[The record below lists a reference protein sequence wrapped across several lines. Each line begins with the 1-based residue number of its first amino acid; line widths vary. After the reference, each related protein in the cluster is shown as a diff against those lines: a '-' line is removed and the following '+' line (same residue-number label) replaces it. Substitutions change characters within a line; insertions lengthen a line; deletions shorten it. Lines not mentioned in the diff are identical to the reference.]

1 MPNTKSAYV
10 SALSPEYALLG
21 LLDQRPAHGYELHQR
36 LEAELGQV
44 WHISLSQSY
53 NILNRLEKHSFI
65 TGELKEQEKLPAR
78 RQYHLTD
85 LGRQR
90 FETWLH
96 APNGCSVRAIRVEF
110 ITRLFF
116 ARARNTKLAQSLIE
130 DQIAAVHTGL
140 RQLKNNLLEN
150 PDDQVINS
158 LGLDLRLRQLQSVL
172 GWLTECS
179 KQLGID
185 HPVGEKQ

>member
-1 MPNTKSAYV
+1 MPNTKSPYV
-10 SALSPEYALLG
+10 SAISPEYALLG
-21 LLDQRPAHGYELHQR
+21 LLDQRPAHGYELHRR

-65 TGELKEQEKLPAR
+65 AGELKEQDKLPSR
-78 RQYHLTD
+78 RLYHLTD
-85 LGRQR
+85 QGRQR

-96 APNGCSVRAIRVEF
+96 TPNGSSVRAIRVEF

-116 ARARNTKLAQSLIE
+116 AQARDTKLAQSLIE

-140 RQLKNNLLEN
+140 RQLEN
-150 PDDQVINS
+150 KLHETPGDQVINH

-179 KQLGID
+179 RQLGID
-185 HPVGEKQ
+185 HLVGEKQ